1 MNISRRDFVAAGA
14 ACTAAI
20 GLGGAG
26 AFAAQ
31 ADAVFVRPP
40 GCVSE
45 DDLVSRCTRCQRCVA
60 ACPYSIVQPVTLK
73 EGFVSWGTPE
83 LNFKTG
89 YCDYCMKCVEV
100 CPTGAL
106 TMDAPTADNLG
117 VAKVISD
124 VCVAWDWTG
133 CTVCADKCPVEGAIT
148 IDGHGRPVVDE
159 TLCDGCGLCEN
170 ACPSASLRAYDSA
183 ALNRGIY
190 VVSRSSAIAS
200 VPGAVTAEQYLAGCR
215 TASPDALSKGGV
227 DHE

>member
-14 ACTAAI
+14 VCTAAI

-26 AFAAQ
+26 VLAAQ

-40 GCVSE
+40 GCMSE
-45 DDLVSRCTRCQRCVA
+45 DDLLSRCNRCQRCVQV
-60 ACPYSIVQPVTLK
+60 CPYSIVQPVSLK
-73 EGFVSWGTPE
+73 DGFIGWGTPE

-106 TMDAPTADNLG
+106 TMDAPSADNLG

-133 CTVCADKCPVEGAIT
+133 CTVCEDKCPVEGAIT
-148 IDGHGRPVVDE
+148 MDEHGRPVVDE
-159 TLCDGCGLCEN
+159 VLCDGCGLCEN
-170 ACPSASLRAYDSA
+170 ACPSASLRAYDA
-183 ALNRGIY
+183 GALGRGIF
-190 VVSRSSAIAS
+190 VVPRSSVIAAI
-200 VPGAVTAEQYLAGCR
+200 PGAVTAEQYLAGCR
-215 TASPDALSKGGV
+215 TASSDAAAKGGGI
-227 DHE
+227 